1 VKEWSEFHF
10 KVQFPSL
17 QALAQ
22 FLVVSHSVGV
32 GTDAAKQLTSAT
44 ESQLKGELCGGK
56 SGTKHREMQLQLQK
70 KLQQKNNEV
79 KERKRKI
86 QVGCSV
92 LESINYVSLVG
103 RLNEENNYFFV

>member
-1 VKEWSEFHF
+1 
-10 KVQFPSL
+10 
-17 QALAQ
+17 
-22 FLVVSHSVGV
+22 
-32 GTDAAKQLTSAT
+32 
-44 ESQLKGELCGGK
+44 
-56 SGTKHREMQLQLQK
+56 MQLQLQK

-92 LESINYVSLVG
+92 RESIKYVSLVG